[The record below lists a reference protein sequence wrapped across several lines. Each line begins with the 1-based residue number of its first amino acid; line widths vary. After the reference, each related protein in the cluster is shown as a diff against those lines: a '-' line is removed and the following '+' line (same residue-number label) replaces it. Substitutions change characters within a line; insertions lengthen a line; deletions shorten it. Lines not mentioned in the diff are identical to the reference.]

1 MEEHFNVHKDI
12 RIAETLPADFYRS
25 QNVFDTIR
33 ETIFLKTWQWIG
45 DESLVP
51 FGQYVNPFIFMD
63 NYISEPLVLV
73 RDKDD
78 SIKCFSNVCTHRGN
92 IVVDN
97 PGKTTQL
104 RCNYHGRRFNLD
116 WEGRQ
121 PDSTFSH
128 SCSRFRRR

>member
-51 FGQYVNPFIFMD
+51 FGQYVHPFIFMD

-78 SIKCFSNVCTHRGN
+78 SVKCF
-92 IVVDN
+92 
-97 PGKTTQL
+97 
-104 RCNYHGRRFNLD
+104 
-116 WEGRQ
+116 
-121 PDSTFSH
+121 
-128 SCSRFRRR
+128 FR